1 VIRHLIAPI
10 LCLAI
15 PVITHG
21 EPADRSAAAVAQRSG
36 AAKPS
41 KPRPKLDDY
50 QVPAGTPLMIQLR
63 TPLDSGS
70 SQIED
75 AVRATLI
82 DAVTQDGVELI
93 PKGSTLHGRVTE
105 VLAASKQNR
114 IGRLAFGFHVIE
126 HLETHSLA
134 TIQTRALSF
143 EATLAPKEKFR
154 DVQVPADE
162 RLLLTLSSPLK
173 VHIPRGQ

>member
-1 VIRHLIAPI
+1 VIRPLLAPI

-15 PVITHG
+15 PVIPYG
-21 EPADRSAAAVAQRSG
+21 PPVYPSAAAVGQSVG
-36 AAKPS
+36 SAKPS

-63 TPLDSGS
+63 TPLDSAS

-75 AVRATLI
+75 AVRATLT

-93 PKGSTLHGRVTE
+93 PKGSTLHGRVTD

-126 HLETHSLA
+126 HVETHSLA
-134 TIQTRALSF
+134 TIQARAVSF

-162 RLLLTLSSPLK
+162 RLLLTLSSPLL
-173 VHIPRGQ
+173 VHIPRSR

>member
-1 VIRHLIAPI
+1 
-10 LCLAI
+10 
-15 PVITHG
+15 
-21 EPADRSAAAVAQRSG
+21 
-36 AAKPS
+36 
-41 KPRPKLDDY
+41 
-50 QVPAGTPLMIQLR
+50 
-63 TPLDSGS
+63 
-70 SQIED
+70 
-75 AVRATLI
+75 VRATLI

-143 EATLAPKEKFR
+143 EVTLAPKEKFR